1 MAGNGWDAADSGGNG
16 GEKEK
21 EREITPFVADSRGPP
36 TFLLQPTPP
45 LAPCGL
51 GATFFFQKRALYYLI
66 VIKLTPGLCITRMH
80 TAHTQDVS

>member
-1 MAGNGWDAADSGGNG
+1 MAGDGWDAADSGGNG

-21 EREITPFVADSRGPP
+21 EREITLFVADSRGPP

-51 GATFFFQKRALYYLI
+51 GAT
-66 VIKLTPGLCITRMH
+66 
-80 TAHTQDVS
+80 